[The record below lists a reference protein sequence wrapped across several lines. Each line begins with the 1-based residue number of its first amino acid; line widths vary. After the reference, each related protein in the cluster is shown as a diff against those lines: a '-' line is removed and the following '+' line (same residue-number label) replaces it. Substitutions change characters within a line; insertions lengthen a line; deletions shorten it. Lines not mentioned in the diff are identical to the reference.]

1 MPKIVTDDQISF
13 YREKGYVK
21 VENVVPQRSIELG
34 RVVCAD
40 WVDRTVRSWVDEGL
54 LEDDL
59 AQLDLEHR
67 LTVAWNEAGK
77 PMYHRSPRRQIVCAE
92 LFQFMSEPNII
103 DIAEDLLGT
112 PEVFMHGVFNLRPKL
127 PDQRWTRTPWHQDSQ
142 YYPSNTRVHTISIWM
157 PLMRVTTENSCLQV
171 AEGYHRGDMYAISE
185 DEETGFLGISKEERA
200 AIAGIPI
207 EMEAGDA
214 LCFTQLTPHAAL
226 PTSPMPCAG
235 RLTCVIKP
243 SLTPWS
249 LNTMPKAAAAATKA
263 SSPAAKPIR
272 RRWLLGS
279 SGNASGKEI
288 HIAPTNTGKH
298 APTPNPS
305 PIKREGLQIPSFG
318 RNTIHETPYKSF
330 VHGTTAVQ
338 HASSALEPPRRK
350 TMSR

>member
-34 RVVCAD
+34 RKVCAD
-40 WVDRTVRSWVDEGL
+40 WVDRTVQGWVDEGL
-54 LEDDL
+54 LADGLER
-59 AQLDLEHR
+59 LDLEHR

-92 LFQFMSEPNII
+92 LFQFMSGPNII

-226 PTSPMPCAG
+226 PNKSDAV
-235 RLTCVIKP
+235 R
-243 SLTPWS
+243 WS
-249 LNTMPKAAAAATKA
+249 IDLRYQTIADAMVPEHNAE
-263 SSPAAKPIR
+263 
-272 RRWLLGS
+272 S
-279 SGNASGKEI
+279 SGGRDKGFIARSEADPASVATWEQWE
-288 HIAPTNTGKH
+288 
-298 APTPNPS
+298 
-305 PIKREGLQIPSFG
+305 RQWEGD
-318 RNTIHETPYKSF
+318 PY
-330 VHGTTAVQ
+330 
-338 HASSALEPPRRK
+338 SAY
-350 TMSR
+350 